1 MLIKRFLSQSGDSP
15 FSTPRKCRPTKK
27 GHSFEDTSFSKSIVK
42 CVLKLPSIFGV
53 LPIRSFPTPL
63 ADKSLAM
70 P

>member
-1 MLIKRFLSQSGDSP
+1 MLIKRFLSQWGDSP

-27 GHSFEDTSFSKSIVK
+27 GHSFEDTSLSRSIVK

-53 LPIRSFPTPL
+53 SQTSSLPIPL
-63 ADKSLAM
+63 AAKSRAM